1 MVAAG
6 LAVVEP
12 GTVGDPLAA
21 VLLACAVVSRLLA
34 VDVSTQRI
42 FVSGAFLCGILAAGF
57 LGPAAAFAVPVIAE
71 LVGWMVERYRRIP
84 LLINLAGSALPTV
97 GAAVVFQALDLTQD
111 TAAFAL
117 ALAIASGAVLII
129 NSELVGLGMAV
140 LDGQALRNR
149 VRALSDLAPTIAINI
164 ALVTAIGAVY
174 VQTGFA
180 VITLVL
186 VALLAFTYMTR
197 LVIAARE
204 RTKEYAN
211 LSWGV
216 LSGLIRTLDAR
227 DHRAARH
234 CAAVARFARDIAAH
248 VGMTERDQELAHTAG
263 PAARHRALRA
273 ERPRHGARRRA
284 DRGRLDG
291 DPPPSGARR
300 RPAARHRRLRPADAR
315 SSSPTTSGLDG
326 KGYPHGLTGDEI
338 PEIAKIIAVAEV
350 YDTLTAPDT
359 YRTRLTS
366 FEALTEL
373 RRVAGKQLDA
383 RYVEALAEL
392 LAGQGTEYR
401 HADEADYDEE
411 LGDRAPDERGRRRL
425 SRRGRVVLVVGV
437 AGDRQLDDLVGRVL
451 GLAYEAAAAG
461 RALLQRGD
469 ELVELADGEAAL
481 TARRPVAAQV
491 AHVGPPA
498 DGGEGNPEVTCRL
511 RRGQAEATGVRGPR
525 HEQQC

>member
-1 MVAAG
+1 VVAAG
-6 LAVVEP
+6 LAIAEP

-42 FVSGAFLCGILAAGF
+42 FVSGAFLCGILAACF
-57 LGPAAAFAVPVIAE
+57 LGPAAAFAVPVVAE
-71 LVGWMVERYRRIP
+71 LIGWMVERYRRIP

-111 TAAFAL
+111 TASFAV
-117 ALAIASGAVLII
+117 ALAISSGAVLII
-129 NSELVGLGMAV
+129 NSELVGLAMAI

-149 VRALSDLAPTIAINI
+149 VRALADLAPTIAINI

-174 VQTGFA
+174 AQTGFA

-186 VALLAFTYMTR
+186 VALLAFSYMTR

-263 PAARHRALRA
+263 LLHDIGRFALSDRVMERGVVLTEDDWTAIRRHPELGADMLRDIGVYGPLSEIIIA
-273 ERPRHGARRRA
+273 HHERP
-284 DRGRLDG
+284 
-291 DPPPSGARR
+291 
-300 RPAARHRRLRPADAR
+300 
-315 SSSPTTSGLDG
+315 DG
-326 KGYPHGLTGDEI
+326 KGYPHGLTGEAI

-359 YRTRLTS
+359 YRTQLSS

-383 RYVEALAEL
+383 DYVEALAEL

-401 HADEADYDEE
+401 HADAADYDEE
-411 LGDRAPDERGRRRL
+411 LAIERRMN
-425 SRRGRVVLVVGV
+425 
-437 AGDRQLDDLVGRVL
+437 
-451 GLAYEAAAAG
+451 EAA
-461 RALLQRGD
+461 
-469 ELVELADGEAAL
+469 
-481 TARRPVAAQV
+481 
-491 AHVGPPA
+491 
-498 DGGEGNPEVTCRL
+498 GG
-511 RRGQAEATGVRGPR
+511 
-525 HEQQC
+525 

>member
-1 MVAAG
+1 VVAAG
-6 LAVVEP
+6 LAIAEP
-12 GTVGDPLAA
+12 GTIGDPLAG

-42 FVSGAFLCGILAAGF
+42 FVSGAFLCGILAACF

-71 LVGWMVERYRRIP
+71 LVGWMVERYRRVP

-97 GAAVVFQALDLTQD
+97 AAAVVFQALDLTQD
-111 TAAFAL
+111 TAAFAV
-117 ALAIASGAVLII
+117 ALAISSGAVLIV
-129 NSELVGLGMAV
+129 NSELVGLAMAI

-174 VQTGFA
+174 AQTGFA

-186 VALLAFTYMTR
+186 VALLAFSYMTR

-234 CAAVARFARDIAAH
+234 CAAVARFARDIASH
-248 VGMTERDQELAHTAG
+248 VGMTGREQELAHTAG
-263 PAARHRALRA
+263 LLHDIGRFALSDRVMERGVVLTEDDWTAIRRHPELGADLLRDIGVYGPLSEIIVA
-273 ERPRHGARRRA
+273 HHERP
-284 DRGRLDG
+284 
-291 DPPPSGARR
+291 
-300 RPAARHRRLRPADAR
+300 
-315 SSSPTTSGLDG
+315 DG
-326 KGYPHGLTGDEI
+326 KGYPHRLTGEEI

-359 YRTRLTS
+359 YRTRLSS

-373 RRVAGKQLDA
+373 RRVAGTQLDA
-383 RYVEALAEL
+383 GYVEALAEL

-401 HADEADYDEE
+401 HADAADYDEE
-411 LGDRAPDERGRRRL
+411 LAIERRMN
-425 SRRGRVVLVVGV
+425 
-437 AGDRQLDDLVGRVL
+437 
-451 GLAYEAAAAG
+451 EAA
-461 RALLQRGD
+461 
-469 ELVELADGEAAL
+469 
-481 TARRPVAAQV
+481 
-491 AHVGPPA
+491 
-498 DGGEGNPEVTCRL
+498 GG
-511 RRGQAEATGVRGPR
+511 
-525 HEQQC
+525 

>member
-1 MVAAG
+1 VVAAG

-12 GTVGDPLAA
+12 GTIGDPLAG

-42 FVSGAFLCGILAAGF
+42 FVSGAFLCGILAACF
-57 LGPAAAFAVPVIAE
+57 LGPAAAFAVPVVAE
-71 LVGWMVERYRRIP
+71 LIGWAVERYRRIP

-97 GAAVVFQALDLTQD
+97 GAAVVLQALDLTQD
-111 TAAFAL
+111 TAAFAV
-117 ALAIASGAVLII
+117 ALAISSGAVLII
-129 NSELVGLGMAV
+129 NSELVGLAMAI

-174 VQTGFA
+174 AQTGFA

-186 VALLAFTYMTR
+186 VALLAFSYMTR

-263 PAARHRALRA
+263 LLHDIGRFALSDRVMERGVVLTEDDWTAIRRHPELGADLLRDIGVYGPLSEIIIA
-273 ERPRHGARRRA
+273 HHERP
-284 DRGRLDG
+284 
-291 DPPPSGARR
+291 
-300 RPAARHRRLRPADAR
+300 
-315 SSSPTTSGLDG
+315 DG
-326 KGYPHGLTGDEI
+326 KGYPHGLTGEAI
-338 PEIAKIIAVAEV
+338 PAIAKIIAVAEV

-359 YRTRLTS
+359 YRTRLSS

-373 RRVAGKQLDA
+373 RRVAGTQLDA
-383 RYVEALAEL
+383 GYVEALAEL

-401 HADEADYDEE
+401 HADAADYDEE
-411 LGDRAPDERGRRRL
+411 LAIERRMN
-425 SRRGRVVLVVGV
+425 
-437 AGDRQLDDLVGRVL
+437 
-451 GLAYEAAAAG
+451 EAA
-461 RALLQRGD
+461 
-469 ELVELADGEAAL
+469 
-481 TARRPVAAQV
+481 
-491 AHVGPPA
+491 
-498 DGGEGNPEVTCRL
+498 GG
-511 RRGQAEATGVRGPR
+511 
-525 HEQQC
+525 

>member
-6 LAVVEP
+6 LAIAEP
-12 GTVGDPLAA
+12 GTIGDPLAG

-42 FVSGAFLCGILAAGF
+42 FVSGAFLCGILAACF

-97 GAAVVFQALDLTQD
+97 AAAVVFQALDLTQD
-111 TAAFAL
+111 TAAFAV
-117 ALAIASGAVLII
+117 ALAISSGAVLIV
-129 NSELVGLGMAV
+129 NSELVGLGMAI

-174 VQTGFA
+174 AQTGFA

-186 VALLAFTYMTR
+186 VALLAFSYMTR

-234 CAAVARFARDIAAH
+234 CAAVARFARDIAGH
-248 VGMTERDQELAHTAG
+248 VGMTGREQELAHTAG
-263 PAARHRALRA
+263 LLHDIGRFALSDRVMERGVVLTEDDWTAIRRHPELGADMLRDIGVYGPLSEIIVA
-273 ERPRHGARRRA
+273 HHERP
-284 DRGRLDG
+284 
-291 DPPPSGARR
+291 
-300 RPAARHRRLRPADAR
+300 
-315 SSSPTTSGLDG
+315 DG
-326 KGYPHGLTGDEI
+326 KGYPHRLTGEQI

-359 YRTRLTS
+359 YRTRLSS

-373 RRVAGKQLDA
+373 RRVAGTQLDA
-383 RYVEALAEL
+383 GYVEALAEL

-401 HADEADYDEE
+401 HADAADYDEE
-411 LGDRAPDERGRRRL
+411 LAIERRMN
-425 SRRGRVVLVVGV
+425 
-437 AGDRQLDDLVGRVL
+437 
-451 GLAYEAAAAG
+451 EAA
-461 RALLQRGD
+461 
-469 ELVELADGEAAL
+469 
-481 TARRPVAAQV
+481 
-491 AHVGPPA
+491 
-498 DGGEGNPEVTCRL
+498 GG
-511 RRGQAEATGVRGPR
+511 
-525 HEQQC
+525 